1 MCIWKV
7 RVQVNKVRSKSLL
20 TLKSL
25 YFLGQVDSH
34 LWQQAHKGD
43 EDIGAE
49 LVEDGLLM
57 LNRKVGRK
65 LAIMVQNKNYED
77 AMARAKKTCL
87 NIW

>member
-1 MCIWKV
+1 M
-7 RVQVNKVRSKSLL
+7 
-20 TLKSL
+20 T
-25 YFLGQVDSH
+25 
-34 LWQQAHKGD
+34 AHKGD

-57 LNRKVGRK
+57 VDRKVGRK

>member
-1 MCIWKV
+1 M
-7 RVQVNKVRSKSLL
+7 
-20 TLKSL
+20 
-25 YFLGQVDSH
+25 DSH

-57 LNRKVGRK
+57 VDRKVGRK

-77 AMARAKKTCL
+77 AMARAKKNCL